1 MLGSKNNKNK
11 RKIAENNNDPTDDTK
26 LLSLITN
33 NATFNA
39 NVPKKQGKKEQFPNF
54 FSGSIMN
61 SKA

>member
-39 NVPKKQGKKEQFPNF
+39 NVPKK
-54 FSGSIMN
+54 
-61 SKA
+61 